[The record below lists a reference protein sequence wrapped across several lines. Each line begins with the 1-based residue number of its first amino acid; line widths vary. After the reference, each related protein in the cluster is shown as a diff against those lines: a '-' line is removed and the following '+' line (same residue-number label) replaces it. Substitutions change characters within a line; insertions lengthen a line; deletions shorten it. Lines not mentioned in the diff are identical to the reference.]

1 MFEKWGS
8 FSPFRGVFSKISD
21 NSFVMQLHL
30 PMRCC
35 YYEIWIPSS
44 SLSSPLDNSQ
54 LKRSDFVNLKYLRTL
69 KGISQK
75 DVSQAIGCSE
85 VVYNRYENGKR
96 EPPIDV
102 LIELADFFDVT
113 TDLLLGHNIEAS
125 ELLSEYEVS
134 LIRASRRADQRA
146 REDALSILISHAQNG
161 KNSI

>member
-1 MFEKWGS
+1 M
-8 FSPFRGVFSKISD
+8 
-21 NSFVMQLHL
+21 
-30 PMRCC
+30 
-35 YYEIWIPSS
+35 
-44 SLSSPLDNSQ
+44 
-54 LKRSDFVNLKYLRTL
+54 NLKYLRTL

-75 DVSQAIGCSE
+75 DVSRAIGCSE

-113 TDLLLGHNIEAS
+113 TDLLLGRNIEAS